1 MAQLRADPDW
11 AGAAQALVSALEA
24 QPTADGRVEVVD
36 ACREDLGEAVYP
48 AFIKLLAAVARF
60 GDAPARA
67 LAADAFA
74 HALATSKLPSAR
86 VPAFGGGGLSL
97 LGGGL
102 GGRLGGGLGGE
113 GLRTHLR
120 SVGPIEYLCLWAR
133 RDLANEALDADAF
146 ETALGWLLRL
156 FDASPRAAVLYQA
169 KLAADVESPV
179 EGLHDRDSRALVRAL
194 LDAWEAG
201 GPAQEVAARTRGA
214 LRRDGFAALSR

>member
-1 MAQLRADPDW
+1 MRAEPDW

-97 LGGGL
+97 LGGG
-102 GGRLGGGLGGE
+102 

-133 RDLANEALDADAF
+133 RDLANEPLDADAF

-201 GPAQEVAARTRGA
+201 GPAQEVAARARGA
-214 LRRDGFAALSR
+214 LRRDAFAALPR

>member
-1 MAQLRADPDW
+1 MATLRAEPDW
-11 AGAAQALVSALEA
+11 AGAAQAFVSALEA
-24 QPTADGRVEVVD
+24 QPTADGRVEVID

-60 GDAPARA
+60 GDLPART
-67 LAADAFA
+67 LAAEAFA

-86 VPAFGGGGLSL
+86 VPAFGGGGLSAMA
-97 LGGGL
+97 GAVG
-102 GGRLGGGLGGE
+102 

-120 SVGPIEYLCLWAR
+120 SVGPIEYLCLWAQ
-133 RDLANEALDADAF
+133 RDLANEALDAEAF
-146 ETALGWLLRL
+146 ETALGWLLHV

-169 KLAADVESPV
+169 KLAADVEGPV

-201 GPAQEVAARTRGA
+201 GPAQEVAARTRAA
-214 LRRDGFAALSR
+214 LRRDAFAVLPR